1 MKRALL
7 PALWLP
13 LTSAAVEPSV
23 TLHDR
28 ARLEAALQAAAPCC
42 IVDARPVKAR
52 KAKPIADAVVYRP
65 GLRINPTSAVVVIAD
80 SDRETLRVGR
90 ALAAASGAR
99 QVIAVQGGFKTWQEA
114 TRPSGIGAFRFV
126 IPSDTCQQG
135 TPLQEFLQDK
145 K

>member
-7 PALWLP
+7 LALWLP
-13 LTSAAVEPSV
+13 LVSAAVEPAV

-42 IVDARPVKAR
+42 VVDARSVKAR
-52 KAKPIADAVVYRP
+52 KTKPIADAVVYRP
-65 GLRINPTSAVVVIAD
+65 GLRINPTSAMVVIAD
-80 SDRETLRVGR
+80 SDREALRVGR
-90 ALAAASGAR
+90 ALAAATGAR

-114 TRPSGIGAFRFV
+114 TRPSGIGALRFV

-135 TPLQEFLQDK
+135 TPLQELLQDRK
-145 K
+145 